1 MVTLNLSSRLQILL
15 SPSDTLR
22 FQPVLMSL
30 ARPTL
35 VCGPSNAKSEWPG
48 PEDNYKET
56 RMLNRRMTEAAGI
69 RCLRFSTHWDLS
81 GAGGGV
87 PPFPHPHP
95 CLFSQQRS
103 SEGQGT
109 AWSPAWSVRGCGF
122 CGGSAWEPLGS
133 PWVSGGGSHP
143 ATMKMQRGDV
153 RGAVSEVP
161 GAERPG
167 ARERPR
173 LHLAMNYVWPA
184 G

>member
-1 MVTLNLSSRLQILL
+1 MTLNLSSRLQILL

-81 GAGGGV
+81 GAGGGG
-87 PPFPHPHP
+87 FLH
-95 CLFSQQRS
+95 
-103 SEGQGT
+103 
-109 AWSPAWSVRGCGF
+109 SPILILVYFLSR
-122 CGGSAWEPLGS
+122 E
-133 PWVSGGGSHP
+133 
-143 ATMKMQRGDV
+143 
-153 RGAVSEVP
+153 AVKGRALP
-161 GAERPG
+161 GALPG
-167 ARERPR
+167 Q
-173 LHLAMNYVWPA
+173 
-184 G
+184 